1 MYKFLNLLFPLIIF
15 LFDIICISFY
25 IYYREQINHVSIIAI
40 CFIGWIITSIIY
52 YFSKYVINNYSNT
65 TFGDMLVTS
74 LYMIYFLILLP
85 LHMFVNSL
93 GKFFENLYLIL
104 SYILLTIRKLLRIIT
119 NYLFNNYRYFSC
131 ILLVVYIT
139 RFFFMVYFSLI
150 YVELVKDNKTK
161 FLSTLIADILIWV
174 LYGFI
179 VLIFIILFK
188 DLGNLLGEDISI
200 KPVIVII
207 VLIFIFGLLGIK
219 NGKIEWV
226 FIALI
231 FTSTKDILSTDIK
244 VLYSYEKIDE
254 FTEAEFKKRIID
266 LKYTLL
272 LIIPVVYFTLML
284 SETIVHTEVYR
295 YTICKIMGNNIN
307 KSYEFMFDINKLS
320 EFIFEG
326 SIKFLLTAISTFF
339 IYYYR
344 RKIFKIII
352 EWIMLRN

>member
-231 FTSTKDILSTDIK
+231 FTSTKDILI
-244 VLYSYEKIDE
+244 
-254 FTEAEFKKRIID
+254 
-266 LKYTLL
+266 
-272 LIIPVVYFTLML
+272 
-284 SETIVHTEVYR
+284 
-295 YTICKIMGNNIN
+295 
-307 KSYEFMFDINKLS
+307 
-320 EFIFEG
+320 
-326 SIKFLLTAISTFF
+326 
-339 IYYYR
+339 
-344 RKIFKIII
+344 
-352 EWIMLRN
+352 